1 MSNKKRKDSVSIHT
15 CIGEELSEILIQFCA
30 ITGQSKTVALERA
43 IEAYC
48 KTSDNNG
55 VVDGLNDNI

>member
-1 MSNKKRKDSVSIHT
+1 MANKQKKNSVSIHT
-15 CIGEELSEILIQFCA
+15 CIGEELSNLLIQFCA

-48 KTSDNNG
+48 KSSSEDTNI
-55 VVDGLNDNI
+55 VVDSNF

>member
-1 MSNKKRKDSVSIHT
+1 MSNKKKKNSISIHT
-15 CIGEELSEILIQFCA
+15 CIGEELSEMLIQFCA

-48 KTSDNNG
+48 KTDTNNNIISDSDNG
-55 VVDGLNDNI
+55 

>member
-1 MSNKKRKDSVSIHT
+1 MSNKKKKDSVSIHT

-48 KTSDNNG
+48 KTDTNNNVVNNSDD
-55 VVDGLNDNI
+55 V

>member
-1 MSNKKRKDSVSIHT
+1 MSNKKKKNSISIHT
-15 CIGEELSEILIQFCA
+15 CIGEELSEMLIQFCA

-48 KTSDNNG
+48 KTDTNNNIVSDSDN
-55 VVDGLNDNI
+55 V

>member
-1 MSNKKRKDSVSIHT
+1 MSNKKKKNSISIHT
-15 CIGEELSEILIQFCA
+15 CIGEELSEMLIQFCA

-48 KTSDNNG
+48 KTDTNNNIVSD
-55 VVDGLNDNI
+55 LDNV